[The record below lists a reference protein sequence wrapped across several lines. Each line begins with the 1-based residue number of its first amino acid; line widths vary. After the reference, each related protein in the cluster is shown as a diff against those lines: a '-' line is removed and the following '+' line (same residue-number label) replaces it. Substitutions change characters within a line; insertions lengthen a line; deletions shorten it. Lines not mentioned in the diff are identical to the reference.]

1 MSRPERRSRSACA
14 EGLLPDG
21 RPPPEERTLVIY
33 RKSKY
38 YTEEPGQYSLP
49 GVSPLL
55 SRALSARGA
64 VTPEQIERFLHP
76 SPADF
81 HDPFLLPDMDKA
93 VARIR
98 LALETKEK
106 ICVFGDYDVD
116 GICSTAMLTDYFRS
130 VGADIVY
137 HIPSRSEEGYG
148 MSAAAVEKLYKQG
161 VGLII
166 TVDNGISAAEE
177 IRRCSELGVDVIVTD
192 HHIPPETMP
201 DCAAVVCHTVP
212 GSRYPNSIL
221 CGAGTAFKLLQA
233 LAGLDA
239 AMKYISLAGLASVAD
254 VVPLLGENRTF
265 VKLGLAAVNEG
276 RCCPGLTRLLESIP
290 TAKKPYNACNLGFA
304 VAPRLNASGRM
315 SDASLSVELFLT
327 DSIERMDG
335 IIAELNRLNELR
347 QQDEVGILNDV
358 LGMLSGC
365 DLSDTRAIVL
375 MKKDWNGG
383 VIGIA
388 ASRILEMFHR
398 PTILFCEVNG
408 VLKGSARS
416 IDGVNIHDA
425 LSSLQD
431 CFIRFGG
438 HAKAAGVTMDEARFD
453 EFREKLN
460 AYLRSAFPDSAF
472 SASKDYEFEIP
483 LEMVSGDL
491 IAEFSMLAPFGECN
505 PSPVFRSRGVEIS
518 RLRRFGNDAQH
529 TRMEARSGQSCL
541 EAVWFCS
548 GPYFKSL
555 LSAEKVDVL
564 YTPTINKWCGNEGI
578 QLRIKWAQAEY
589 PTDAEAFIENG
600 MWNFCDAL
608 VENSGQTAEPSADE
622 SIPFADSSLAEIFS
636 SRISGILALA
646 FSPEGAK
653 RAVADITSSRLNV
666 SICFGCAADS
676 PVCDNSLLIAPKL
689 GTLPPAGYSLVV
701 FCDEPPFPGSIAAI
715 KAALPGAEFRRLR
728 TVGIFG
734 GARDFSEVALR
745 FSCDRDFMGDC
756 YHQTMQLL
764 SAGDI
769 SFEELTVR
777 VAERGRTAKYC
788 ARFALRVFMEVG
800 FIGFNERGSVSIG
813 TIRPTK
819 LTESRLFSAVLD
831 MRSKLINPSR
841 R

>member
-1 MSRPERRSRSACA
+1 MSS
-14 EGLLPDG
+14 LLA
-21 RPPPEERTLVIY
+21 
-33 RKSKY
+33 
-38 YTEEPGQYSLP
+38 
-49 GVSPLL
+49 
-55 SRALSARGA
+55 RALRSRGA
-64 VTPEQIERFLHP
+64 VTPEQVERFLYP
-76 SPADF
+76 SAADF

-98 LALETKEK
+98 LALETNER

-130 VGADIVY
+130 VGADIIY

-177 IRRCSELGVDVIVTD
+177 IRRCKELGIDVIVTD

-201 DCAAVVCHTVP
+201 DCVAVVCHTVP

-221 CGAGTAFKLLQA
+221 CGAGTAFKLLHA

-239 AMKYISLAGLASVAD
+239 AMRYVSLAGLASVAD
-254 VVPLLGENRTF
+254 VVPLLDENRIL
-265 VKLGLAAVNEG
+265 VKLGLAAINDG
-276 RCCPGLTRLLESIP
+276 QCCCGLSRLLESIP

-327 DSIERMDG
+327 DDTAKMDG
-335 IIAELNRLNELR
+335 IISELNRLNELR
-347 QQDEVGILNDV
+347 QQDEAGILRDV
-358 LGMLSGC
+358 LEMLSDR

-416 IDGVNIHDA
+416 IDGVNIHEA
-425 LSSLQD
+425 LTAMQD

-438 HAKAAGVTMDEARFD
+438 HAKAAGVTMDEARFE
-453 EFREKLN
+453 EFRTRLN
-460 AYLRSAFPDSAF
+460 EHFKANFPDSAF
-472 SASKDYEFEIP
+472 AASKDYEFEIP
-483 LEMVSGDL
+483 LSMITGDL
-491 IAEFSMLAPFGECN
+491 IAEFALLAPFGECN
-505 PSPVFRSRGVEIS
+505 PSPVFRSRDVEIS

-529 TRMEARSGQSCL
+529 TRMEARSGQSCM

-548 GPYFKSL
+548 GSYFKSL
-555 LSAEKVDVL
+555 LSAEKVDML
-564 YTPTINKWCGNEGI
+564 YTPTINKWCGSEGI
-578 QLRIKWAQAEY
+578 QLCVKWIQAEY
-589 PTDAEAFIENG
+589 PSDVEAFINNG
-600 MWNFCDAL
+600 MWNFCDAI
-608 VENSGQTAEPSADE
+608 VENSTFPPCIAEDTDG
-622 SIPFADSSLAEIFS
+622 SIEPTDASLAELFG
-636 SRISGILALA
+636 SRISGVLALA
-646 FSPEGAK
+646 FSPEGAR
-653 RAVADITSSRLNV
+653 RAVNEITEKSLNV
-666 SICFGCAADS
+666 EILFGCTADS
-676 PVCDNSLLIAPKL
+676 PVCDNALLIAPKL
-689 GTLPPAGYSLVV
+689 GSLPPAGYGTIV
-701 FCDEPPFPGSIAAI
+701 FVDEPPFPGTAAAI
-715 KAALPGAEFRRLR
+715 KKAMPGSRFLRLK
-728 TVGIFG
+728 TAGIFCG
-734 GARDFSEVALR
+734 DRDFAEVTLR

-756 YHQTMQLL
+756 YHTTMQLL
-764 SAGDI
+764 SAGDV

-777 VAERGRTAKYC
+777 VAERARTAKYC
-788 ARFALRVFMEVG
+788 ARFALRVFMDVG
-800 FIGFNERGSVSIG
+800 FIVYNERGSVSVG
-813 TIRPTK
+813 NIRPTK
-819 LTESRLFSAVLD
+819 LTESRLFSAVVN
-831 MRSKLINPSR
+831 MRSTMINPSR